1 MKKLILLIIAGLFIT
16 TYSLK
21 AQIDDGWVEVGN
33 AAYNSSLSST
43 AFITDNIGFAV
54 GSHGT
59 FLKTENGGTTWTAYN
74 IGYNLKFIKL
84 HFVSSTTGF
93 LLGNDASSVYGYIK
107 ILKTTDAGLT
117 WNQVFNDGVAMNGQS
132 MQFIDANNGFASGYN
147 CLLKTTNSGVTWEK
161 TTFTNYYDV
170 FSVFFL
176 NTSKGFLATNSGA
189 YATTDGGATWTK
201 FLDNTWTQVLFT
213 DNNTG
218 YIFKNGDNGHKKT
231 TDGGS
236 TWNNMTALPF
246 NSLNIKAVFI
256 NNNNGYVYTPHDMGI
271 GKIAWTSNGGTSWE
285 LVMDNPSYKLNNIS
299 YHYGKLYACGR
310 GGLIMRSTDMSNFY
324 VVQQGMFK
332 GRLNDICFIDEN
344 TAFAVGDAGVIVKT
358 TDKCSSWIPV
368 NSGTTQRL
376 WSITS
381 TSPTVLYA
389 MGDNDALIKSVD
401 GGTTWTNSN
410 TGFSS
415 DINSGEIRFVNAN
428 TGFVAKDEIFKT
440 TNAGATWT
448 SIKSDEP
455 NCSSISIP
463 NPDTMYVSCWKVLQS
478 LDQGATWNIKNT
490 GGAIYGGI
498 DFINGKTGIVPRNQ
512 ALYSTQN
519 AGNTWTTHGFSGI
532 YLKDAKMLSTDEWY
546 SVGEMGA
553 IVKTENAGISWQ
565 NITSNTYRE
574 LTDITFGPDGTGY
587 ILGEDGIILRKAIVE
602 TFSLTFNITDNGAG
616 NIDNAVVTLNGFTYP
631 AGQYDFSGLLPGV
644 FNWSISA
651 PTFCTQ
657 TGITNVTDDTE
668 EMIVMDH
675 CFQAIVTISNVY
687 DNPVENASVT
697 FAGNTQQTNAGGI
710 AIFTLVQ
717 ANNIPVNI
725 NAGNYL
731 PFTGN
736 VSISG
741 DTTYVFVLNADI
753 EAPVAL
759 EATQIQINS
768 FTANWTKP
776 VNADSCLLYVS
787 EYVDFT
793 THVTG
798 WNGKAFTGTSA
809 VVNGLNPNKQYY
821 YRLKAKNQYGIT
833 GFSNIRNCT
842 TLPVSNKPRTTLN
855 QNFVYPNPAT
865 DRIFIKTAGISPVKR
880 IIVCDIV
887 GKCVLEDNTLLQDK
901 DLISLD
907 ISLLKTGTYI
917 ILLTTEEQ
925 TLQSVFIKK

>member
-1 MKKLILLIIAGLFIT
+1 MKKIILVIIAGLFFT
-16 TYSLK
+16 TNSLK
-21 AQIDDGWVEVGN
+21 AQVDEGWVEVGN

-43 AFITDNIGFAV
+43 AFISDNIGFAV
-54 GSHGT
+54 GSHGA

-74 IGYNLKFIKL
+74 IGFNLKLIKIL
-84 HFVSSTTGF
+84 FVNSTTGF
-93 LLGNDASSVYGYIK
+93 LLGNDASDIYGYIK

-132 MQFIDANNGFASGYN
+132 MQFIDANNGFATGYN

-161 TTFTNYYDV
+161 SVFTNYYDV

-189 YATTDGGATWTK
+189 YSTTDGGATWTK
-201 FLDNTWTQVLFT
+201 FLDNTTTQVLFT

-236 TWNNMTALPF
+236 TWNNMTTLPF
-246 NSLNIKAVFI
+246 NSLNIKAVFTD
-256 NNNNGYVYTPHDMGI
+256 NNNGYVYSPHDMGV
-271 GKIAWTSNGGTSWE
+271 GKIARTTNGGTSWVM
-285 LVMDNPSYKLNNIS
+285 VMDNPMYKLNNIS
-299 YHYGKLYACGR
+299 FYFGKLFACGN
-310 GGLIMRSTDMSNFY
+310 GGLIMRSTDLNNFY
-324 VVQQGMFK
+324 VVQQGLFK

-344 TAFAVGDAGVIVKT
+344 TAFAIGDAGVIVKT
-358 TDKCSSWIPV
+358 TDKCSSWTPM

-381 TSPTVLYA
+381 TSSTVLYA
-389 MGDNDALIKSVD
+389 IGDNNTLIKSVD

-415 DINSGEIRFVNAN
+415 DINSGEIRFADAN
-428 TGFVAKDEIFKT
+428 TGFVAKDEIFRT

-463 NPDTMYVSCWKVLQS
+463 NPDTIYVSCWKVLQS
-478 LDQGATWNIKNT
+478 LDHGDTWNIKNT
-490 GGAIYGGI
+490 SGGIYGGI
-498 DFINGKTGIVPRNQ
+498 DFIDGKAGIVPRNQ
-512 ALYSTQN
+512 TLYSTKD
-519 AGNTWTTHGFSGI
+519 AGNTWTLHGFSGI
-532 YLKDAKMLSTDEWY
+532 YLKDSKMHDRDVWY
-546 SVGEMGA
+546 SIGERGA

-602 TFSLTFNITDNGAG
+602 TYTLTFNITENGAG
-616 NIDNAVVTLNGFTYP
+616 NIDNAVVTLNGFAYP
-631 AGQYDFSGLLPGV
+631 AGQYVFSGLLPGV
-644 FNWSISA
+644 YNWSISA

-657 TGITNVTDDTE
+657 TGITNVNDDTQ

-675 CFQAIVTISNVY
+675 CFQAIVTVTNIY
-687 DNPVENASVT
+687 DQPVEGADVT
-697 FAGNTQQTNAGGI
+697 LAATTQQTNAGGI

-717 ANNIPVNI
+717 ANNIPVDI
-725 NAGNYL
+725 EAENYL

-736 VSISG
+736 VSITG
-741 DTTYVFVLNADI
+741 DTTYSFELNADI

-759 EATQIQINS
+759 AATQIQINS

-776 VNADSCLLYVS
+776 DNADSCLLFVS
-787 EYVDFT
+787 EVNDFS
-793 THVTG
+793 THLVG
-798 WNGKAFTGTSA
+798 YNGRAFAVTSA
-809 VVNGLNPNKQYY
+809 VIAGLDPNKQYF
-821 YRLKAKNQYGIT
+821 YRLKAKNQYGISEY
-833 GFSNIRNCT
+833 SNSMSCN
-842 TLPVSNKPRTTLN
+842 TLPVSNRPLSALN
-855 QNFVYPNPAT
+855 PNLIYPNPAT
-865 DRIFIKTAGISPVKR
+865 DKIFIKTAGILWIKR
-880 IIVCDIV
+880 IAVYNIE
-887 GKCVLEDNTLLQDK
+887 GKCVFEDNRLLQEK

-907 ISLLKTGTYI
+907 ISFLKTGTYFI
-917 ILLTTEEQ
+917 QLLTEDK